1 MELFAGWT
9 PKDWMALGAL
19 AVSVLALLVSALSY
33 AQKAEE
39 GRSALRKQL
48 TDTLHKLSDLKIDV
62 VKYRALSEEEKS
74 KLPSNYISFFNE
86 QQRFLVR
93 QGTHLAEQLPELV
106 NRFEYLLLA
115 EGANSVDEIEQAEA
129 LYKTASRPLPLTAHI
144 KSLLFSLKPAR
155 SVERGIA
162 LRNYGTYLFTE
173 ARRGDAAKKFKAAL
187 TEFNGENDR
196 QRSYRASTYELW
208 AELERSTGNARGATQ
223 LLTQAVREYDSFSNS
238 RRARAEKSR
247 IEEHLQRL

>member
-19 AVSVLALLVSALSY
+19 AVSMLALLVSTLSY
-33 AQKAEE
+33 AQKEEE

-48 TDTLHKLSDLKIDV
+48 TDTLHKLSDLKIEV

-196 QRSYRASTYELW
+196 QRSYRAFTYELW

-223 LLTQAVREYDSFSNS
+223 LLTQAARFFGTRGPERRQS
-238 RRARAEKSR
+238 RG
-247 IEEHLQRL
+247 Q